1 MKKIIFGLFLALLL
15 AFSWVVN
22 AKAKETKKDASA
34 AATQEL
40 KLGYVDFNRAL
51 NETKEGQT
59 AKKKL
64 EDEFK
69 ERQQKLDIIQSELK
83 KMKEEF
89 EKKRLILSQ
98 EALKKKEEEYRNKFM
113 ELQQKL
119 ATAKQE
125 MAQKEAALTVGV
137 LDKLKDIVKE
147 IGKKENYA
155 LILEK
160 SQEVVLYAPDIDDL
174 TDKVIKICNKG
185 K

>member
-1 MKKIIFGLFLALLL
+1 MKKILFAVFLALLL

-22 AKAKETKKDASA
+22 AANDATASSS
-34 AATQEL
+34 QL

-51 NETKEGQT
+51 NETSEGKD
-59 AKKKL
+59 AKMKL
-64 EDEFK
+64 ETEFN
-69 ERQQKLDIIQSELK
+69 ERQQKLDIVQNELK
-83 KMKEEF
+83 KMKEEL
-89 EKKRLILSQ
+89 EKKSLILSQ
-98 EALKKKEEEYRNKFM
+98 EALQKKEEEYRNKFM

-137 LDKLKDIVKE
+137 LDKLKQIVKE
-147 IGKKENYA
+147 IGEKDKYT

-160 SQEVVLYAPDIDDL
+160 SQDVVLYAPAIDDL
-174 TDKVIKICNKG
+174 TDQVITICNKR